1 MPRDLASA
9 FDTFQRSAWRLASR
23 DVYDVPEESAAITAW
38 MERRE
43 LIQPDNGWAE
53 LVRAKSAEGK
63 VMGRV
68 QLVTR
73 PIGDYMA
80 FLLAS
85 YNANAQAGEDIRLA
99 FRDRMPPNLAEI
111 REDFWIF
118 DDATVFVMDYDP
130 DGAWR
135 GAVDD
140 SSQIDQYLNLRT
152 QLTAVSR
159 QYKPLKDAV
168 GH

>member
-1 MPRDLASA
+1 MANDLAFA

-38 MERRE
+38 MERGV
-43 LIQPDNGWAE
+43 LIQPENGWTQ
-53 LVRAKSAEGK
+53 LVRTRSAQGK
-63 VMGRV
+63 AMGRV
-68 QLVTR
+68 QIVTR

-85 YNANAQAGEDIRLA
+85 YNANVEAGEEVRLA
-99 FRDRMPPNLAEI
+99 FRDRVPSELADI

-118 DDATVFVMDYDP
+118 DDTRVFVMDYDQ

-135 GAVDD
+135 GAVDE
-140 SSQIDQYLNLRT
+140 
-152 QLTAVSR
+152 
-159 QYKPLKDAV
+159 
-168 GH
+168 